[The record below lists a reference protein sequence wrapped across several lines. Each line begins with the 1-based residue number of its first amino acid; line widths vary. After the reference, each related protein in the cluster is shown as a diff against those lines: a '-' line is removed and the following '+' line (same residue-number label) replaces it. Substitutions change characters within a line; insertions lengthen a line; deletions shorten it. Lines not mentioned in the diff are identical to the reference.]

1 MAYYKI
7 QVGIP
12 LYRPIEESNMKK
24 FSLMFLSA
32 MMFLSAFFVGAATP
46 AAAKETRILAFDT
59 MVGVPHALTGTQ
71 AAAAFRGVNAG
82 GLAWQLSSAK
92 GSLTTS
98 GHLEIEVKGLVL
110 AEGANVGTNPVASF
124 GATVSCVTGDGSVQ
138 NIRTATFPATTGA
151 AKDGG
156 GNAEISADVALPHP
170 CFAPIIFV
178 TSPGGS
184 WFAVTGN

>member
-1 MAYYKI
+1 MAYYKM
-7 QVGIP
+7 QVRIP
-12 LYRPIEESNMKK
+12 LYRPIEESTMKK

-32 MMFLSAFFVGAATP
+32 MMVWSAFFVGAATP

-59 MVGVPHALTGTQ
+59 MAGVPHAFTGTQ
-71 AAAAFRGVNAG
+71 AAAMFRGVNAG

-92 GSLTTS
+92 GSLS
-98 GHLEIEVKGLVL
+98 SGGHLEIEVKGLVL
-110 AEGANVGTNPVASF
+110 AEGANAGINPIASF
-124 GATVSCVTGDGSVQ
+124 GATVSCVAGDGTVQ

-156 GNAEISADVALPHP
+156 GNAEISADVVLPHP

-178 TSPGGS
+178 TSPTGS